1 MLFRFSLYGFLKNQR
16 YFEPFLYLAFLEKGL
31 SFTAIGL
38 LIGLREVLVNLLEI
52 PTGAVADV
60 VGRRRSMVASF
71 VAYVA
76 SFIVLGLADA
86 FGFLAVGMALFA
98 VGEAFRTGTHKAMIF
113 DWLAREG
120 RADERTRI
128 YGFTRSWSKRGSAV
142 SVVVATVL
150 VLATDRYTDVFL
162 WCTVPYLLGIV
173 NFLGYPRALDGAPA
187 DGRSP
192 LAVLRMLSAGLRDA
206 LKNRPLRGLLVESA
220 GFEGTYKVVKGY
232 LQPLLESMAVALP
245 VLVGFGDR
253 RRTAVVIGSVY
264 VVLHLL
270 GSRASRAAH
279 RVETRA
285 GSADRAAGRLW
296 LSYLVVFAAMVA
308 GLGAGWP
315 VVAVAGFV
323 VLAVIQ
329 DTWRPILISRIDA
342 HAPGERQAT
351 VLSIESQAQS
361 IFSAALAPLVG
372 IAVDALSG
380 DVRFLPV
387 AGLGLAVSAGV
398 ILWRRAHP
406 REPLPSTP
414 PAEGPGFPTG

>member
-31 SFTAIGL
+31 SFTSIGL
-38 LIGLREVLVNLLEI
+38 LIGLREILINLLEI
-52 PTGAVADV
+52 PTGAIADV
-60 VGRRRSMVASF
+60 LGRRRSMVASF

-76 SFIVLGLADA
+76 SFLVLGLGDA
-86 FGFLAVGMALFA
+86 FGTLAVGMALFA

-120 RADERTRI
+120 RADDRTRV

-142 SVVVATVL
+142 SVIVATVL

-162 WCTVPYLLGIV
+162 WCTVPYLLGIA
-173 NFLGYPRALDGAPA
+173 NFLGYPRYLDGAPA
-187 DGRSP
+187 DGRS
-192 LAVLRMLSAGLRDA
+192 LRAVLRMLAAGLGDV

-220 GFEGTYKVVKGY
+220 GFEGTYKVVKNY
-232 LQPLLESMAVALP
+232 LQPLLESMALALP

-253 RRTAVVIGSVY
+253 RRTAVLVGIVY

-270 GSRASRAAH
+270 GSRASRTAH
-279 RVETRA
+279 RVEARA
-285 GSADRAAGRLW
+285 GSPDRAAGRLW
-296 LSYLVVFAAMVA
+296 LAYLAVFAAMTA
-308 GLGAGWP
+308 GLATGWP
-315 VVAVAGFV
+315 VIAVAGFV
-323 VLAVIQ
+323 ALAVIQ

-342 HAPGERQAT
+342 HAPSERQAT
-351 VLSIESQAQS
+351 VLSVESQAQS

-372 IAVDALSG
+372 VAVDALSG

-387 AGLGLAVSAGV
+387 VGLGLVVSAGM
-398 ILWRRAHP
+398 LLLRRG
-406 REPLPSTP
+406 RR
-414 PAEGPGFPTG
+414 